1 MGTNQVRRSEIVRT
15 GKSFKCIRKKIT
27 MKESTEKNTERT
39 LDHWQNEISI
49 EEAMIYQHHVIEG
62 IENNRYLYLLNVLAI
77 GKYYFSLLN
86 KNKRSKKEKDLS
98 KQKVQSAMNKLNNKL
113 KKYEYLTETRP
124 EH

>member
-1 MGTNQVRRSEIVRT
+1 
-15 GKSFKCIRKKIT
+15 

-62 IENNRYLYLLNVLAI
+62 IENNRYWYLLNVLAI

-86 KNKRSKKEKDLS
+86 KNKRSKQEKDLS

-113 KKYEYLTETRP
+113 KKKYEYLTETRP